1 MKMKYKIQTTL
12 AIDKIVI
19 EHFIMYITVQ
29 ETNYPII
36 IISNLTII
44 IINNLTRIN
53 QIIKIVIKQM
63 IMIYHH
69 LTFNQITIPN
79 KIR

>member
-36 IISNLTII
+36 II
-44 IINNLTRIN
+44 NNLTRIN

-69 LTFNQITIPN
+69 LTFNQITILN